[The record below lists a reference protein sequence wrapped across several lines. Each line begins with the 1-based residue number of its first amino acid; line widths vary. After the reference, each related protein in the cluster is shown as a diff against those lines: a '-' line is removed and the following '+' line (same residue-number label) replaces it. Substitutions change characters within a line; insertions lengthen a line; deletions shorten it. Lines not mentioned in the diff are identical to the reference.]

1 MNEELIPSNSDCIV
15 CVRVG
20 KVPRE
25 NIYEMARKYWR
36 LKGER
41 ASKATH
47 VLAVI
52 DGIVD
57 SVFVN
62 CKWRLTDNPEMEGRW
77 EFTGEQVA
85 DSPYIGKSVKSYYGR
100 TTNPVRYINM

>member
-1 MNEELIPSNSDCIV
+1 MNEELIPNNRDCIV

-20 KVPRE
+20 KVLRE

-77 EFTGEQVA
+77 EFTGEQIA

-100 TTNPVRYINM
+100 TMNPVRYINM